1 MAESLSQIYVRVRSW
16 PIYITQSPV
25 IISNI
30 CLAVYKFR
38 SNMSCITLSDYQD
51 SLMRETDDIFLEKE
65 AWNQSP
71 HHMQLGM

>member
-1 MAESLSQIYVRVRSW
+1 MAESLSQIYVRVRSR
-16 PIYITQSPV
+16 PIYITQSLV

-30 CLAVYKFR
+30 RLAVYKFQ

-51 SLMRETDDIFLEKE
+51 SLMRETDDISLEKE